1 MSCTGAIATIDAGGT
16 GEIVRL
22 SCCPHPAAQE
32 QELVRHW
39 KQIRRDLF
47 STVPLAFGAAS
58 FSTGFGTWISGPPKP
73 GDVATSTAP
82 PLVVDPAVISGSA
95 RANPGQSEYIGNIN
109 QD

>member
-22 SCCPHPAAQE
+22 SCCPHPVAQE
-32 QELVRHW
+32 QELVRRW
-39 KQIRRDLF
+39 KQIRQGAF
-47 STVPLAFGAAS
+47 STIPLPFGAAS

-82 PLVVDPAVISGSA
+82 PLVVDPTVTSA
-95 RANPGQSEYIGNIN
+95 SSPANPGPRAYILTIIP
-109 QD
+109 D